1 MAGVVLVFASR
12 PQRLIHDASSD
23 NPMKPLLEVKNLR
36 VYYHTPRGPVKAVE
50 AINFDLQAEER
61 FGLIGES
68 GSGKSTMALS
78 IMRLIKPPGR
88 IESGEVWLDGVNVM
102 TLPEEQMRKLRL
114 AGIALISQGA
124 MNSLNPVMRIRPQ
137 IVDGLQSHGVQ
148 MSKQEADDRVGELLE
163 WVGLRPEVAGM
174 FPHELSGGMKQRVCI
189 AIAISLRPQVI
200 IADEPTSALDVVVQR
215 QVMETLRRVQE
226 DLGASVILIGHDMG
240 LMAQFADRVGIMYA
254 GRLVEEGSVR
264 DIFSNPQHP
273 YSQLLIASLP
283 SLEKKGV
290 FQGIPGAPPSMLDLP
305 PGCAFH
311 PRCPYAM
318 DRCAVEEPVL
328 RSIGADRRAACHLLE
343 EHQEATL

>member
-1 MAGVVLVFASR
+1 
-12 PQRLIHDASSD
+12 
-23 NPMKPLLEVKNLR
+23 MKPLLEIRNLQ
-36 VYYHTPRGPVKAVE
+36 VHYHTPRGPVKAVGDVS
-50 AINFDLQAEER
+50 FDLQAGER

-68 GSGKSTMALS
+68 GSGKSTLALS
-78 IMRLIKPPGR
+78 IMRLIKPPGH
-88 IESGEVWLDGVNVM
+88 IESGEVLLDGVNVM
-102 TLPEEQMRKLRL
+102 TFSEEQMRQLRL

-124 MNSLNPVMRIRPQ
+124 MNSLNPVMRIKHQ
-137 IVDGLQSHGVQ
+137 IVDGLRSHGVHFSNREQ
-148 MSKQEADDRVGELLE
+148 DDRVGELLE
-163 WVGLRPEVAGM
+163 WVRLQRDVAGM

-189 AIAISLRPQVI
+189 AIAISLRPRVI

-215 QVMETLRRVQE
+215 QVMETLRSVQE

-254 GRLVEEGSVR
+254 GRLLEKGPVE

-290 FQGIPGAPPSMLDLP
+290 FQGIAGFPPSLLDLP
-305 PGCAFH
+305 TGCVFH

-318 DRCAVEEPVL
+318 DRCAVDEPLL
-328 RSIGADRRAACHLLE
+328 RTVGLKHQAACHLLDE
-343 EHQEATL
+343 CQEAVS